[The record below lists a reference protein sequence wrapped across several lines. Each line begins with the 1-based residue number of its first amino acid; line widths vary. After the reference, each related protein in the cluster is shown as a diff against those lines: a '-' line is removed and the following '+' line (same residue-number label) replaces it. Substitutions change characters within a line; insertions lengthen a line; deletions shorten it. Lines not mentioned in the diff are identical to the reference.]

1 MNVPKTPKAL
11 VVDDSPELR
20 LLLGSLFKQL
30 GLDVVT
36 ARDGETALALAREHR
51 PDIICLDL
59 MLPTVSGLEVCTR
72 LKSDPETAGAP
83 VIMVS
88 ARPYPQD
95 RAAADQAGA
104 DAYLTK
110 PVDRREFSARV
121 RSLLWQ
127 HRAAVGA

>member
-1 MNVPKTPKAL
+1 MPHISTAL

-30 GLDVVT
+30 GLAVVT

-59 MLPTVSGLEVCTR
+59 MLPTVSGLEVCSQ
-72 LKSDPETAGAP
+72 LKSDSKTAAVP

-88 ARPYPQD
+88 ARPFPQD

-104 DAYLTK
+104 DAYMTK
-110 PVDRREFSARV
+110 PLDRHEFSSRV

-127 HRAAVGA
+127 NRLAVGA

>member
-1 MNVPKTPKAL
+1 MPVSKTPKAL
-11 VVDDSPELR
+11 VVDDSPEFR
-20 LLLGSLFKQL
+20 LLLSSLFKHL
-30 GLDVVT
+30 GLEVVT
-36 ARDGETALALAREHR
+36 ARDGEAALALAREHR

-59 MLPTVSGLEVCTR
+59 MLPTMSGLEVCGR

-88 ARPYPQD
+88 ARRFPQD
-95 RAAADQAGA
+95 RAAADLAGA

-110 PVDRREFSARV
+110 PVDRHEFSARV

-127 HRAAVGA
+127 NRVAVGA